1 MRIALLVS
9 LMAIGFASNCFA
21 EDEKLIGDWY
31 MEGVEHGAHAQ
42 FIIHNQA
49 DGTFSKDIR
58 DSTDCALPRGWKESG
73 TWSAELNTYREV
85 TKTVEGGPVDSS
97 LTAYNDSFTV
107 RWTDAT
113 HISMYDPKTGITWQA
128 ERVPAGFQMPLAS
141 GCSV

>member
-1 MRIALLVS
+1 MRIVLLLS
-9 LMAIGFASNCFA
+9 LMVIGLANNCFA

-49 DGTFSKDIR
+49 DGTFSKEIR
-58 DSTDCALPRGWKESG
+58 DTTDCARPLGWKESG

-85 TKTVEGGPVDSS
+85 TKKVGDGPVDSS
-97 LTAYNDSFTV
+97 LPTYNDSFTV
-107 RWTDAT
+107 QRTDAT
-113 HISMYDPKTGITWQA
+113 HIFMYDPKTGITWQA
-128 ERVPAGFQMPLAS
+128 ERVPAGFQMPLAN